1 MAWIYLIL
9 AILFEVA
16 GTTSMKFADG
26 FQNFVPSVVVFV
38 CYGISIALLTL
49 AVRTINISVA
59 YALWAAIGMVI
70 ISSIGVFWFN
80 EPVTAWKI
88 VSITIIIIGV
98 VSLQLSDRVA
108 S

>member
-9 AILFEVA
+9 AILFEVT

-26 FQNFVPSVVVFV
+26 FQNLVPSVVIFV

-49 AVRTINISVA
+49 AVRTIDISVA
-59 YALWAAIGMVI
+59 YALWAAIGIVI
-70 ISSIGVFWFN
+70 ISSIGIFWFN

-88 VSITIIIIGV
+88 VSIATIIIGV
-98 VSLQLSDRVA
+98 VSLQLSDSVA